1 MKERELA
8 VTAILLAVAALSIL
22 AVWSGTGGMGFHMT
36 PWMGYGGWWWMPLGM
51 VLFLVIVG
59 LGLYLVITRF
69 EPRRSES
76 DRALVTAR
84 ERYARGEIT
93 AEEFE
98 KIRKS
103 LS

>member
-1 MKERELA
+1 MKEKELA
-8 VTAILLAVAALSIL
+8 IIAILLAVAALSIS

-51 VLFLVIVG
+51 VLFWVIVG
-59 LGLYLVITRF
+59 LGLYLLITGF

-76 DRALVTAR
+76 DRALVIAR